1 MYSPADLNVEVE
13 RIIQERIDVGQIIKK
28 DWLTHEVLA
37 AHPLPDFPDADFT
50 ECCRRLAVLDAV
62 NRVNRRFKEE
72 PATVTQGELPL
83 PGYQYLQ
90 KAYPVERDG
99 EKLLVPIMK
108 LTVAEVRAK
117 VALYRVMSLGCAAHA
132 DELERFI
139 GLSAA
144 AD

>member
-1 MYSPADLNVEVE
+1 MYSAADLAAEVE
-13 RIIQERIDVGQIIKK
+13 KTIQQRIDAGQIIKK
-28 DWLTHEVLA
+28 DWIGHEILA
-37 AHPLPDFPDADFT
+37 LHPMPEFPGSDFT
-50 ECCRRLAVLDAV
+50 ECCRRLAVADAV

-72 PATVTQGELPL
+72 PQTVSQGELPL

-99 EKLLVPIMK
+99 EKLLVPISQ
-108 LTVAEVRAK
+108 LTDAEVRAK
-117 VALYRVMSLGCAAHA
+117 IALYREMSRGCSAHA

-139 GLSAA
+139 GLAQA